1 MTENNEERMGKIV
14 VDSIKSD
21 ANDTFWSEKAK
32 DLREQIKSI
41 EFSLDYIQYQ
51 AFCLNK
57 RRASLMKEYQE
68 ALGLEVRNDDKT
80 KA

>member
-1 MTENNEERMGKIV
+1 MTENNEERLGKVV
-14 VDSIKSD
+14 VDTIKAD
-21 ANDTFWSEKAK
+21 ANDTFWNEKAK

-51 AFCLNK
+51 GFCLNK
-57 RRASLMKEYQE
+57 KRAELMKDYQE
-68 ALGLEVRNDDKT
+68 CLGLEVKDVNTT